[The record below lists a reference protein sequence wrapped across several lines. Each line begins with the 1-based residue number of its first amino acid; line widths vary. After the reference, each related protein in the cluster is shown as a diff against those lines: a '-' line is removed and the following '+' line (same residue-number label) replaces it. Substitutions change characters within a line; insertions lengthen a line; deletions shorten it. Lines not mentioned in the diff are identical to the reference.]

1 MNFDKTVQSFEN
13 EDQMISYYNKQEAYY
28 QNLILCGIVF
38 ANESKLDEELKYKV
52 RFPNTPKHIIKDKM
66 RPPFRNWWTQF
77 TFPLFSKPGPR
88 SADSIHGDV
97 PGYYEEGFLAV
108 QHSIAM
114 TVASHVT
121 ESEDDIDEDI
131 MVLLRRFPHPPYIED
146 IFLLALQF
154 LFPIILMLSFIYPA
168 VNLTKNLVIEKE
180 KRLKES
186 MKMMGLKN
194 WLHWT
199 AWFIKSF
206 FWLALSSGLL
216 SILLTINIK
225 EGVGI
230 LNNSNGLLI
239 YLFFISY
246 SISCISFAFLLSTFF
261 SKVSLKQNLNKMII
275 YSFFR
280 QMCQQL
286 GRESCFS
293 WLLCLISLSFLDIGI
308 KEKIFFMFL

>member
-1 MNFDKTVQSFEN
+1 MNNEINNNLILCQTVQAFTDE
-13 EDQMISYYNKQEAYY
+13 EQMIKYYDKQEAYY
-28 QNLILCGIVF
+28 QNLILCGIAFENVVQ
-38 ANESKLDEELKYKV
+38 LDNQLKYKI
-52 RFPNTPKHIIKDKM
+52 RFPNTPKHNVQDRM
-66 RPPFRNWWTQF
+66 RPIKNWWTQF

-88 SADSIHGDV
+88 TAEYIEGGI
-97 PGYYEEGFLAV
+97 PGYYEEGFLAI

-114 TVASHVT
+114 TVASHIT
-121 ESEDDIDEDI
+121 NTTDDIDQDFTFL
-131 MVLLRRFPHPPYIED
+131 MQRFPYPPYIED

-199 AWFIKSF
+199 AWAIKSF
-206 FWLALSSGLL
+206 FWLALSSALL

-230 LNNSNGLLI
+230 LNNSNGFLI

-246 SISCISFAFLLSTFF
+246 SISCISFSFLLSTFF
-261 SKVSLKQNLNKMII
+261 SKVSIH
-275 YSFFR
+275 
-280 QMCQQL
+280 
-286 GRESCFS
+286 
-293 WLLCLISLSFLDIGI
+293 I
-308 KEKIFFMFL
+308 KEYLI